1 MIGIRRNLRIRF
13 LQRKMADKVGGKSKV
28 RSSTRKGT
36 ACSASKNA
44 TTKQV
49 FHCRIC
55 QDVINE
61 PNESDGDDS
70 VHCNGLCDGW
80 IHRRCAGL
88 SLARFEEISKSDD
101 PFFCPSCCAV
111 RNQTEIDLLKSAL
124 ASLTSEVSTLKAAF
138 DQIMLQR
145 VNSPNPIKDKPTT
158 PEQLRGT
165 LPSPNA
171 TSPKPPASTK
181 SDTDN
186 PDKKFNL
193 VIYGISESTNGT
205 QRSKRIAS
213 DFQAVVSALKPL
225 NNELS
230 DNSIRDCVRLGKYT
244 SNNNRPRPMLVK
256 FINSRCVSTILANR
270 TKLASTKLAI
280 KPHMSPLEREVESI
294 LLKERR
300 KLINNNTPTK
310 HIQIRKN
317 QLLLSGQLHAKVTI
331 TANNH
336 CQLDYIVH
344 GEVVS
349 SSPQVISSNPPAH
362 DPTLNPSTPQ

>member
-1 MIGIRRNLRIRF
+1 MYGVRIWLDLPGYTLTQTHTHTHTQCAECMLCMCVLTMF
-13 LQRKMADKVGGKSKV
+13 KMADKVGGKSKV

-80 IHRRCAGL
+80 IHRRCARL

-171 TSPKPPASTK
+171 TSPKPSASTK
-181 SDTDN
+181 SDIDN
-186 PDKKFNL
+186 PDKNSTSL
-193 VIYGISESTNGT
+193 STESAKVQMVHKG
-205 QRSKRIAS
+205 
-213 DFQAVVSALKPL
+213 VSVL
-225 NNELS
+225 
-230 DNSIRDCVRLGKYT
+230 
-244 SNNNRPRPMLVK
+244 
-256 FINSRCVSTILANR
+256 
-270 TKLASTKLAI
+270 LAI
-280 KPHMSPLEREVESI
+280 FK
-294 LLKERR
+294 
-300 KLINNNTPTK
+300 
-310 HIQIRKN
+310 Q
-317 QLLLSGQLHAKVTI
+317 
-331 TANNH
+331 
-336 CQLDYIVH
+336 
-344 GEVVS
+344 
-349 SSPQVISSNPPAH
+349 
-362 DPTLNPSTPQ
+362 